1 MLNFKPI
8 TNPSLYHNNITSGR
22 SACHTRVPRRSHN
35 KKVLVYQNSQG
46 TFRISLNFSKFLASV
61 NTKSFSRFLKI
72 NLLLILRSP
81 TQITPQSKVKTT
93 QSKILE
99 GTQSTQH
106 SSKQMTTAK
115 HLQTKANQDSLQY
128 QKVNNFRRLTT
139 KTTICLNKRDNSN
152 SSCNQLAWH
161 MSGLR

>member
-8 TNPSLYHNNITSGR
+8 TNPSLYRNNITSGR

-35 KKVLVYQNSQG
+35 KKVLVDQNSEG
-46 TFRISLNFSKFLASV
+46 TYRISLNFSKFLASV

-81 TQITPQSKVKTT
+81 TKITPQSKVKTT

-99 GTQSTQH
+99 GTQSTKR
-106 SSKQMTTAK
+106 SCKQMTTAK
-115 HLQTKANQDSLQY
+115 HLQTKAN
-128 QKVNNFRRLTT
+128 
-139 KTTICLNKRDNSN
+139 
-152 SSCNQLAWH
+152 
-161 MSGLR
+161 